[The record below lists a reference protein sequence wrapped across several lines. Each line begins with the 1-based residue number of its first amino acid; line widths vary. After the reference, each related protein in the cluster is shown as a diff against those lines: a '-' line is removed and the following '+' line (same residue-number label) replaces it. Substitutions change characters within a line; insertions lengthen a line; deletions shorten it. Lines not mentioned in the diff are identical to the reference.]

1 MTSGFA
7 EFTQLCRDEAPAALN
22 RVAKLAQHKDPAI
35 RLQAN
40 FGGGKH
46 GERTESAPAG
56 FATGAAGILDD
67 TEDDEDDDRPA
78 PGRRGEMAR
87 VLITGPRRSSAR
99 HAGAIGAHYWRRA
112 LHTLPR

>member
-87 VLITGPRRSSAR
+87 VLITGGTGPRR
-99 HAGAIGAHYWRRA
+99 
-112 LHTLPR
+112 